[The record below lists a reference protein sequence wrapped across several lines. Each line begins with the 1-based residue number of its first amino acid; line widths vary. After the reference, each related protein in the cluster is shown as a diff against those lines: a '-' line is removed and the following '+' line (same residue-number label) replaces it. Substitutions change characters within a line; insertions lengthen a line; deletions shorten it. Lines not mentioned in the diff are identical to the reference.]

1 MVALPKATSMQTG
14 CWLVVLIAPQEIPS
28 WDEPCRFRWTDCGWS
43 SDTVSSKAALAS
55 LSDALRLELA
65 AWRIPV
71 SLVEPGATDTQT
83 FAKAEAAAQAS
94 LAAADPGLAG
104 LYRDQLAAVGR
115 AAARQQPGP
124 VEPIARTI
132 VTAVQVGQPKR
143 RYTVGTGVRP
153 GGMLARMPAGLRER
167 AITAV
172 FGLGKI
178 TTGQ

>member
-1 MVALPKATSMQTG
+1 VINLSALTARVP
-14 CWLVVLIAPQEIPS
+14 LPFLAPLAA
-28 WDEPCRFRWTDCGWS
+28 
-43 SDTVSSKAALAS
+43 SKAALAS

-71 SLVEPGATDTQT
+71 CLVEPGATDTQI

-115 AAARQQPGP
+115 AASRQKPGP

-132 VTAVQVGQPKR
+132 VTPCRAGQPKR

-153 GGMLARMPAGLRER
+153 GGVLARLPTGLRER
-167 AITAV
+167 AITGF